1 MVTRRDLFAALA
13 LQLPQSPSPM
23 VENSRRHGRQTRR
36 DTPGERIPLERG
48 ALLLPLKAKPG
59 PLPLVVH
66 FHSAPWLPE
75 QSVRAVRPHAAAL
88 AVQIGA
94 GSRAYAEPF
103 AAPDALWQLLAP
115 ARREFSRVTLSG
127 WSAGYG
133 AIRAILSH
141 PVNVPRVAGVML
153 LDGLHAGYEPPEDQ
167 RHPKLEDIRPFI
179 DYARRAAAGQARM
192 LITHSEIFPG
202 TFASTTECTDA
213 LLAAAGII
221 RRPVVRWGP
230 LGMQQISAAR
240 QGRFRLLGFAGNSAP
255 DHIDHLH
262 ALPEWLR
269 MLG

>member
-1 MVTRRDLFAALA
+1 
-13 LQLPQSPSPM
+13 M
-23 VENSRRHGRQTRR
+23 VEHSRRHGRQTKR
-36 DTPGERIPLERG
+36 DTAGERIPLERG
-48 ALLLPLKAKPG
+48 ALLLPPKAKPG

-75 QSVRAVRPHAAAL
+75 QSVRAVRPHAAVL

-115 ARREFSRVTLSG
+115 ARRDFSSITLSG

-141 PVNVPRVAGVML
+141 AANVPRIHGVML
-153 LDGLHAGYEPPEDQ
+153 LDGLHAGYAEPEDKRQ
-167 RHPKLEDIRPFI
+167 PKLEDLKAFI
-179 DYARRAAAGQARM
+179 AYASLAAVGQARM

-202 TFASTTECTDA
+202 TFASTTECADA
-213 LLAAAGII
+213 LLAAVGIA
-221 RRPVVRWGP
+221 RRPVLRWGP
-230 LGMQQISAAR
+230 LGMQQISEAR

-262 ALPEWLR
+262 ALPDWLR